1 MKSIPKSLVL
11 LALALLVPSLCRAV
25 EGRRLVQGRVQEVD
39 LGATPDDEEYN
50 ELRQSVALL
59 ADGSYASVWI
69 TNGPHGGR
77 LQIVRPD
84 GSELFA
90 GGRSITNSITAERDI
105 VVAANPSGGAF
116 VAVSV
121 GTADGMQLF
130 VQSFDA
136 AGNPRW
142 RTEGV
147 FAASTVYGDDQLQPQ
162 LVAAPQ
168 GGVYLC
174 FQDFH
179 SVGGGGRDIVC
190 QRLSA
195 DGRRLWTDQGLKSR

>member
-1 MKSIPKSLVL
+1 MKSIPKSLAL
-11 LALALLVPSLCRAV
+11 LALALLIPSLCRAV
-25 EGRRLVQGRVQEVD
+25 EGRRLVPGRGQEVD
-39 LGATPDDEEYN
+39 LSATPDDEEYN

-84 GSELFA
+84 GSKVFA

-136 AGNPRW
+136 
-142 RTEGV
+142 
-147 FAASTVYGDDQLQPQ
+147 
-162 LVAAPQ
+162 
-168 GGVYLC
+168 
-174 FQDFH
+174 
-179 SVGGGGRDIVC
+179 
-190 QRLSA
+190 
-195 DGRRLWTDQGLKSR
+195 